1 MLDLDPQFECATG
14 TDSKEDKA
22 SKNETSDLWAFATI
36 TDITERRFEKG
47 NTRILRNFPIM

>member
-1 MLDLDPQFECATG
+1 MLDLDPQFECANG

-22 SKNETSDLWAFATI
+22 PKNETSDHWALATI

-47 NTRILRNFPIM
+47 NARILRNFPIM